1 MNASNLL
8 RVLGGLL
15 LANCALHLV
24 TAGLAAPED
33 LKLPLAGFGLAF
45 GALGLWTARGG
56 RLAVLATLVVSALGL
71 ALGLNRYLSGGGPV
85 ALPVMFA
92 LDVVVLIVGG
102 LWLARARAPL

>member
-1 MNASNLL
+1 MNPSNLL
-8 RVLGGLL
+8 RIIGGLL
-15 LANCALHLV
+15 LANCALHLI

-33 LKLPLAGFGLAF
+33 LKLPLTGFGLAY

-56 RLAVLATLVVSALGL
+56 RLAVLATLVISALGL

-92 LDVVVLIVGG
+92 LDVAVILAGG
-102 LWLARARAPL
+102 LWLAKSQAKL